1 MNGTPAPRDIA
12 LIAFDVDG
20 TLVDHP
26 EGKVIWELLNRRF
39 AGDDSINVSR
49 YLDYKAGRITYSRWV
64 ELDVGGWIEGGAT
77 REGILD
83 EVYRLRPILGA
94 VEVLHEL
101 KARGYR
107 LAVISGTLDVVL
119 DVHFP
124 EHPFDEVYTN
134 HLHFDEEGRLSG
146 WRATPFDMDGKAHAL
161 EQLAARW
168 DLPLS
173 RCAFVGDNVNDLGI
187 ARIAGYTVAFNP
199 KTPELEALAHCVVR
213 GGSLRPVGELFA

>member
-1 MNGTPAPRDIA
+1 MSGAAAPRDIS

-39 AGDDSINVSR
+39 AGDDTINVSR
-49 YLDYKAGRITYSRWV
+49 YLDYREGRITYGTWV
-64 ELDVGGWIEGGAT
+64 ELDVGGWIEAGAT
-77 REGILD
+77 REEILA
-83 EVYRLRPILGA
+83 EVRGLRPIRGA
-94 VEVLHEL
+94 AEVLHEL

-119 DVHFP
+119 DEHFP

-134 HLHFDEEGRLSG
+134 HLHFDPGGRLAG
-146 WRATPFDMDGKAHAL
+146 WRATPYDMDGKARAL
-161 EQLAARW
+161 EHLAERYG
-168 DLPLS
+168 LPLS

-199 KTPELEALAHCVVR
+199 KVPELEALAHAVVR
-213 GGSLRPVGELFA
+213 GPSLRPVGELFS